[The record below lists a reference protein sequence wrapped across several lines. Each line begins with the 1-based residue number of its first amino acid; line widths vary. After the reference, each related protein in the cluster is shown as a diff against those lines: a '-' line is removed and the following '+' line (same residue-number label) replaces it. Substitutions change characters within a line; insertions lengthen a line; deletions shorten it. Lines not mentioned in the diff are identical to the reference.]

1 MSRDVSFGQY
11 YPAESF
17 VHKLDPRTKLL
28 MVIAYIVGVFLVKD
42 LWGFIPVGVFLLV
55 AILVSRVPLKSILK
69 SLKAVLLIVI
79 LTAILNVLF
88 YKEGQVLW
96 SWWRISITV
105 EGLLTALRLALRLVL
120 LVLGTTLLT
129 LTTTPMNLTDG
140 MESLMKPLKY
150 IRVPVHD
157 IALIMSIALR
167 FIPILMEEVDKIML
181 AQKARGAAFDNGNI
195 FKRAKAL
202 LPILIPLFV
211 SALRRA
217 EELALALD
225 ARCYNATPN
234 RTKMKRLRFGYRDL
248 IAALLTAVL
257 IVLIVAVNF
266 RFWGLFAPLGW
277 L

>member
-42 LWGFIPVGVFLLV
+42 LWGFIPVGAFLLA